1 MKKEIVK
8 YSVILP
14 VYNGID
20 YIENCINT
28 IINQDYD
35 DYELIIVDDCSNDGT
50 REYLKE
56 IEHPNINIVFQKEN
70 LGAIGN
76 FSSAISFATG
86 NWVIFLGVDDGL
98 QSYFF
103 DLADR
108 LTNICE
114 RKGLRII
121 ASSRAHYFWEGASKL
136 HGNKAV
142 QYTAR
147 EEFSVLDSNKEIFL
161 SLLGAQAYFELP
173 QMYSNS
179 LFHRSLLV
187 EAKEKQD
194 GHLFLTVPP
203 DVNLAAIGLTLEKKY
218 LKSFIPLGW
227 VGTSSSATKYRGKDS
242 DDNGVIFDQIRYD
255 ILAGKPSLGS
265 LVIYLWNALLCTK
278 NLRNESKN
286 RLYKTQFFKIFVFSS
301 AMAELRKRR
310 VLRER
315 KPLFDMLLSRNELR
329 EFPIFSLS
337 FLIGV
342 FSFMIFNYRR
352 VKNKIKNVFKPS
364 FHIKL
369 ERKDSMCMLKES
381 QRIAKNL
388 ESVIKK
394 DNTK

>member
-1 MKKEIVK
+1 MKKETVK
-8 YSVILP
+8 YSIILP
-14 VYNGID
+14 VYNGLD
-20 YIENCINT
+20 YIENCVNT
-28 IINQDYD
+28 IITQDYN

-56 IEHPNINIVFQKEN
+56 IDNPNIKVVFQEEN

-86 NWVIFLGVDDGL
+86 SWVIFLGVDDGL

-136 HGNKAV
+136 HGNKAI

-187 EAKEKQD
+187 EAKEKQN
-194 GHLFLTVPP
+194 GNLFLTVPP
-203 DVNLAAIGLTLEKKY
+203 DVNLATIGLTLEKKY

-242 DDNGVIFDQIRYD
+242 DDDGVIFNNIRYD
-255 ILAGKPSLGS
+255 TA
-265 LVIYLWNALLCTK
+265 
-278 NLRNESKN
+278 
-286 RLYKTQFFKIFVFSS
+286 
-301 AMAELRKRR
+301 
-310 VLRER
+310 
-315 KPLFDMLLSRNELR
+315 
-329 EFPIFSLS
+329 
-337 FLIGV
+337 
-342 FSFMIFNYRR
+342 
-352 VKNKIKNVFKPS
+352 
-364 FHIKL
+364 
-369 ERKDSMCMLKES
+369 
-381 QRIAKNL
+381 
-388 ESVIKK
+388 
-394 DNTK
+394 